1 MGDWGKVIFLYDY
14 ECDHKVEFWRED
26 SETYR
31 GKTQGMFVKNYR
43 YNGRDGILL
52 HAYYGMR
59 YFMERFDHSNLDL
72 AGYRNSFSNL
82 AEIDTAFDVFM
93 DIGKIELG
101 FNSVEDVV
109 KNWGRNKKRYEEK
122 TSELK
127 NDLFDGDESE
137 GAFYIYFSGKPET
150 GYTLKYAYK
159 LGNEIQDILQAIENA
174 WECGYYYENHKEE
187 IDKAIKFFEEKGTLI
202 TSNKDLKFI
211 ENRGT
216 TIVQQAMER
225 N

>member
-14 ECDHKVEFWRED
+14 ECDYKSEFWRED

-31 GKTQGMFVKNYR
+31 EKTQGMFVKNYR
-43 YNGRDGILL
+43 SEGRDGVLL

-93 DIGKIELG
+93 DIGRIELG

-127 NDLFDGDESE
+127 YDLFGVDETDGV
-137 GAFYIYFSGKPET
+137 FYIYFSGKPET
-150 GYTLKYAYK
+150 GYTLKYAYRPE
-159 LGNEIQDILQAIENA
+159 NEIQDLLPAIEND
-174 WECGYYYENHKEE
+174 WERYYYRKYKEE

-216 TIVQQAMER
+216 TIVQQAMET

>member
-72 AGYRNSFSNL
+72 AGYRNSYSNL

-127 NDLFDGDESE
+127 NDLFHGDETD
-137 GAFYIYFSGKPET
+137 GVFYIYFSGKPET

-159 LGNEIQDILQAIENA
+159 LVNEIQDILQAIENA
-174 WECGYYYENHKEE
+174 WECGYYEQHKEE
-187 IDKAIKFFEEKGTLI
+187 IDKAIKFFEENGTLM
-202 TSNKDLKFI
+202 TSEKDLKFI
-211 ENRGT
+211 ENRGAT
-216 TIVQQAMER
+216 LVQQAMET